1 MFCIEPYCSRACSQ
15 TSFFAWARLVYQTSL
30 KLRLKLGIFINKQTW
45 TSFLSS
51 RTLVVHEW
59 LGSFTALKNS
69 TDFFKNFHTYND
81 FIIKLNI
88 CLPFYFILQVTQ
100 FLTRIFFFFQNKGVD
115 AHFCESVSKSPYGGK
130 PNEKQDPKA
139 CQEDQR
145 AREIQEKNVR
155 ESNLQQNTNL

>member
-100 FLTRIFFFFQNKGVD
+100 FLTRIFFFFFKIRVLMLIFVNPYLK
-115 AHFCESVSKSPYGGK
+115 AHMEESPMKSKTQRPAK
-130 PNEKQDPKA
+130 KTKE
-139 CQEDQR
+139 QER
-145 AREIQEKNVR
+145 SKKKM
-155 ESNLQQNTNL
+155 